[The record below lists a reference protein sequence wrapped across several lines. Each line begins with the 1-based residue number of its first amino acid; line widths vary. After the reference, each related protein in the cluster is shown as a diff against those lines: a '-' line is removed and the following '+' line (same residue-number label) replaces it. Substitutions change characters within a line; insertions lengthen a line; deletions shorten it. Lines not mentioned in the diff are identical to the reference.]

1 MDKQCSW
8 ALRASGKLRRR
19 LQRPGSPGPCQ
30 RRDGGWRASPGHPFF
45 VELYNFAGGGWSPG
59 GLRSVLCDVWDC
71 RQPVRM
77 LCDTCG
83 RRSAEAVGCSPFRSM
98 APITSREVFAKDG
111 PYQGHPCGSG
121 RRGVRRTWRRA
132 CDSGGS
138 PMVGLPTRRPCSHRA
153 GRRVGRRWLFG
164 FWGRGWSA
172 YCSLWFPF
180 GGHRERSL
188 RFLFGSQWCR
198 RSRRTSSR
206 WRNAGSRSSI
216 CTAGGELRA
225 DSSFAS
231 RLGRRERRSFSRARE
246 EEAHRHSGS
255 TRLGCGGASHSS
267 GRWHYRGA
275 VAEAVRTVGETK
287 QDGGE
292 IPECQT
298 SRAAP
303 YSAVR
308 DRGRPRGG
316 GARAAARQRSRRREG
331 ARRAGGASTHQAGNK
346 DGRERQ
352 QEEVRVRGDP
362 GQSRYWWQRRR
373 LGRRNLERANKGC
386 SLQEDQSGLGEASG
400 VDLPERRRFDGG
412 GLPADQECS
421 GVFLPDGVKQS
432 MVGAQEQTASLS
444 VHDQDGVDRQW
455 GARLPEGRAGCRSPR
470 PVRSSIGSARSEQP
484 RLRKLESIPR
494 TSSRTSSPLPCIP
507 GASQPGLARTSH
519 HQDHRRSGARASN
532 VEAQGEGQLS
542 RVSSTP
548 GWCTEEQRRRS
559 PSGRRSCCAKERTKA
574 ETQAESKGSRADRR
588 VCAPRGLSE
597 EVESQVPDK
606 PLKVPGAAASTM
618 HAGIWDLAFSALL
631 RARTSLSSFAHS
643 ILAGR
648 APAQRAPK
656 EQVWPM
662 PLPFPEVHCRAR
674 SRQKVGASLKLG
686 INYVVLVLNWLH
698 LGEQL
703 CDVAALKLG
712 TKLNLAQWQVV
723 RRISPLVSSWN
734 EQGAVASAD
743 MGRSAAKVESIETE
757 LRRLEEAACAV
768 KLAEEAYFK
777 RRDEQSS
784 FGFSE
789 APGEEAGVLRGGG
802 IEHVAKDIDPDRLFF
817 HGVPSFDPEPFLDYN
832 NRMTYRRPLDFAEAI
847 DIDDPKLPKVKLRC
861 PASRRIRVLEK
872 LDSVRRLALLDA
884 ARCRRGLENGLFSIP
899 KDQVRDRMVLDARR
913 ANAAEQ
919 SEKRW
924 IYSLGSLQQF
934 LHVFLAPHEHLEI
947 NAEDLR
953 EFYHAFVVGAQRQER
968 NILQGSYKP
977 DQVRHLK
984 SFRPELEAAKE
995 IVAALNTLAMGD
1007 TNAVAYGQ
1015 VAHLAL
1021 LLRTGHFGLEDFITL
1036 KNRPSR
1042 KKWHVGLMIDD
1053 FILVEICERGK
1064 RSEEVRRMVE
1074 DVRAAYVQYGLPR
1087 HEGKAV
1093 EHSTKGEFWG
1103 AQLDGVQGI
1112 LRPSLKRLIPLANIT
1127 IKIVQLGYCTV
1138 GLLEVLSGCYVAAFQ
1153 LRRRLMSALEH
1164 IYSAQRSRSRSTIVR
1179 LSSSLKNELLEVVG
1193 LLPLA
1198 VIDMRIKP
1206 SSTLV
1211 ASDAS
1216 TQAEAAVAFEIGE
1229 KRTAEFQKHGIQKG
1243 LWNRLLSPS
1252 ASYLRSQGL
1261 LGVEEELRCA
1271 DEYRMHPIWE
1281 EVVSCGQFRPFGKTK
1296 KVRCKKHINLGELDA
1311 ALRAEEKLFN
1321 EQPGSFYIHLVDSQ
1335 VVAACLVKGRSSSG
1349 SVNKRLRSSIAS
1361 HVGQGGR
1368 SFIGYV
1374 RSKLNPA
1381 DDPTRGARLRQ
1392 PSRGFSRW
1400 WFEIEEGEFAS
1411 FDEFLRQRGFLPLQ
1425 LAELPE
1431 AEELYPDAE
1440 VDWSSAAE
1448 RRAERGR
1455 RRRGHSGR
1463 LVEKGPVA
1471 ASGFSPQVVDQ
1482 ASSRFEAAEAE
1493 ITEAVESKEER
1504 GKLRRRPSRLKLQ
1517 RLQEQRLQARL
1528 IEQRLQAQ
1536 RLKLTGRGPSLQR
1549 LQEQSRQSRP

>member
-1 MDKQCSW
+1 MVFP
-8 ALRASGKLRRR
+8 KL
-19 LQRPGSPGPCQ
+19 Q
-30 RRDGGWRASPGHPFF
+30 
-45 VELYNFAGGGWSPG
+45 
-59 GLRSVLCDVWDC
+59 
-71 RQPVRM
+71 
-77 LCDTCG
+77 
-83 RRSAEAVGCSPFRSM
+83 
-98 APITSREVFAKDG
+98 AK
-111 PYQGHPCGSG
+111 
-121 RRGVRRTWRRA
+121 
-132 CDSGGS
+132 
-138 PMVGLPTRRPCSHRA
+138 
-153 GRRVGRRWLFG
+153 
-164 FWGRGWSA
+164 
-172 YCSLWFPF
+172 
-180 GGHRERSL
+180 
-188 RFLFGSQWCR
+188 
-198 RSRRTSSR
+198 
-206 WRNAGSRSSI
+206 
-216 CTAGGELRA
+216 
-225 DSSFAS
+225 
-231 RLGRRERRSFSRARE
+231 
-246 EEAHRHSGS
+246 
-255 TRLGCGGASHSS
+255 
-267 GRWHYRGA
+267 
-275 VAEAVRTVGETK
+275 
-287 QDGGE
+287 
-292 IPECQT
+292 
-298 SRAAP
+298 
-303 YSAVR
+303 
-308 DRGRPRGG
+308 
-316 GARAAARQRSRRREG
+316 
-331 ARRAGGASTHQAGNK
+331 
-346 DGRERQ
+346 
-352 QEEVRVRGDP
+352 
-362 GQSRYWWQRRR
+362 
-373 LGRRNLERANKGC
+373 
-386 SLQEDQSGLGEASG
+386 
-400 VDLPERRRFDGG
+400 
-412 GLPADQECS
+412 
-421 GVFLPDGVKQS
+421 
-432 MVGAQEQTASLS
+432 
-444 VHDQDGVDRQW
+444 
-455 GARLPEGRAGCRSPR
+455 
-470 PVRSSIGSARSEQP
+470 
-484 RLRKLESIPR
+484 
-494 TSSRTSSPLPCIP
+494 
-507 GASQPGLARTSH
+507 
-519 HQDHRRSGARASN
+519 
-532 VEAQGEGQLS
+532 
-542 RVSSTP
+542 
-548 GWCTEEQRRRS
+548 
-559 PSGRRSCCAKERTKA
+559 
-574 ETQAESKGSRADRR
+574 
-588 VCAPRGLSE
+588 
-597 EVESQVPDK
+597 
-606 PLKVPGAAASTM
+606 
-618 HAGIWDLAFSALL
+618 
-631 RARTSLSSFAHS
+631 
-643 ILAGR
+643 
-648 APAQRAPK
+648 
-656 EQVWPM
+656 
-662 PLPFPEVHCRAR
+662 
-674 SRQKVGASLKLG
+674 
-686 INYVVLVLNWLH
+686 
-698 LGEQL
+698 
-703 CDVAALKLG
+703 
-712 TKLNLAQWQVV
+712 
-723 RRISPLVSSWN
+723 
-734 EQGAVASAD
+734 
-743 MGRSAAKVESIETE
+743 
-757 LRRLEEAACAV
+757 
-768 KLAEEAYFK
+768 
-777 RRDEQSS
+777 
-784 FGFSE
+784 
-789 APGEEAGVLRGGG
+789 GGG

-872 LDSVRRLALLDA
+872 LDSVQRLALLDA

-968 NILQGSYKP
+968 NILQGVYKP
-977 DQVRHLK
+977 DQIRHLK

-995 IVAALNTLAMGD
+995 IVAALDTLAMGD

-1053 FILVEICERGK
+1053 FILVEICEQGK

-1093 EHSTKGEFWG
+1093 EHSTEGEFWG

-1179 LSSSLKNELLEVVG
+1179 LSFSLKNELLEVVG

-1216 TQAEAAVAFEIGE
+1216 TQAEAAVALEIGE

-1252 ASYLRSQGL
+1252 ATYLRSQGL
-1261 LGVEEELRCA
+1261 LGVEEELPCT

-1335 VVAACLVKGRSSSG
+1335 VVAACLVKGRSSSS

-1431 AEELYPDAE
+1431 EEELYPDAE
-1440 VDWSSAAE
+1440 VDWSSAAD

-1463 LVEKGPVA
+1463 VVEKSPTA
-1471 ASGFSPQVVDQ
+1471 ASGVSPQLVEQ
-1482 ASSRFEAAEAE
+1482 ASSRIEAAEAE
-1493 ITEAVESKEER
+1493 ITEAVESMEEEAEKKAAAEAMSAEAAVCEDER
-1504 GKLRRRPSRLKLQ
+1504 GELRGKVAEAARAEAAGEAVRAEAAATEAEVNRPGAFLAEAAEAGQAEPALAEKAEEGEAGEDNSAASKRRAAESDTEAEEGGAYPEGALSGEAWKFLMSRDPNQFVLNAKYNSIEEAVRAGPGLLDLFSGKRGFARAYVERGCPWAICFDLKDGEDKNLLEPQLQRDLRTLLSAGVFRAMAAGPVCASFSTAITPPWRTRAAPRGRSNLTDEQQLKISLGHLQLAFTLELVGICIQYNIVFWVENPDGSWFWRMDAELSWDPLIADGSVGDFRVDQCRLGTPWRKRTRFRTNSHLRNQKLLCNCTKPHVLLRGRNSTTGQNYTKMAESYPRKLCSLLAGAFAIDTGLDPRRRRINVSACVRDPVKRIGEAKNPGPRQRRQPRVADLDAFDLLEPQTILMRKRLWSDFEAWVATAVNVDSVDDLLVVPPLLAKVLEAYGRFQFAGGVPLHYFRQLLAHTQREYPSTRASLGPAWGVVSKWEVAEPLQHRTPAPEPLVTAMAVLGFLWRWPRFSCIVLLAFHAILRIGEALKARRSDLLTPLDLMEEDQKFYLKIRQPKSRNRGAKVQYATFDNVTLMPLLLETWQ
-1517 RLQEQRLQARL
+1517 RLQPDDLLFPFSPAVFRRRWDAILQKLGVSTAHRLTPGSLSGGGAVAAHKRGTGINDLLWKMRLQH
-1528 IEQRLQAQ
+1528 QRTL
-1536 RLKLTGRGPSLQR
+1536 GYY
-1549 LQEQSRQSRP
+1549 LQEMTAASIMPLLPSDTRADIQVLTKLMPLLAEEARSAHVRS